1 MVKLLVK
8 QSAACYCGLMLQ
20 LTSLTDIVEINAKID
35 EMSAILEL
43 AGLPPMLRDGQ
54 ADWSTGSVW
63 KQ

>member
-43 AGLPPMLRDGQ
+43 AGLPPMLRD
-54 ADWSTGSVW
+54 VL
-63 KQ
+63 